1 MPNFVEIARPLAH
14 PFSPHHDV
22 VVVVVTM
29 EEEAMGMSYNDD
41 KTKTKTKTDTMMTM
55 TMTTTLPSPQMG
67 RMTNATAIN
76 QYKQQST
83 F

>member
-1 MPNFVEIARPLAH
+1 LPNFVEIARPLAY

-22 VVVVVTM
+22 VVVVVTT
-29 EEEAMGMSYNDD
+29 EEEATGMSYNDD
-41 KTKTKTKTDTMMTM
+41 KTKTKTDTTMTM
-55 TMTTTLPSPQMG
+55 TMTTMLPSLQMG

-83 F
+83 V